1 MRLQGRDFT
10 WQDGSKSERVIIVN
24 ETVARAL
31 FPNGD
36 AVGQMITLNNV
47 DRRVV
52 GVIKDVH
59 SANVEGQPGW
69 QMYFSAMQEGPAGA
83 QLVVRSKLSPDLLGT
98 SVIGALRELNPDQ
111 TSAEF
116 RTIQQIVDRSISPRR
131 FFVLLVMSFAAFGL
145 VLAALGIYGVISYFV
160 VQRRQEIGI
169 RMALGATAT
178 RVQIGVLG
186 KTMRM
191 TLIGIAAGT
200 VTSLIAAKGIAALL
214 FGTESTDPTTYVG
227 MVLLLGTVALFAGF
241 VPARRASRIDPMI
254 ALRNN

>member
-1 MRLQGRDFT
+1 
-10 WQDGSKSERVIIVN
+10 
-24 ETVARAL
+24 
-31 FPNGD
+31 
-36 AVGQMITLNNV
+36 
-47 DRRVV
+47 
-52 GVIKDVH
+52 
-59 SANVEGQPGW
+59 
-69 QMYFSAMQEGPAGA
+69 MYFSAMQEIPAGA
-83 QLVVRSKLSPDLLGT
+83 QLVVRTRLSPDLLGT
-98 SVIGALRELNPDQ
+98 SVLGALRELNPDQ

-116 RTIQQIVDRSISPRR
+116 RTIQQIVDRSTSPRR

-178 RVQIGVLG
+178 RVQLGVLG

-200 VTSLIAAKGIAALL
+200 VTSLIAARGIAALL